1 MNRRQARETAMKLIF
16 QQQFKN
22 DLSEEDLFNLLQ
34 GKKINEENYR
44 YINNVVDGI
53 KKNVDQIDNLIVA
66 NTKGWALNRLPK
78 IDLSIL
84 RIALYEMLFMEEIPV
99 KVSINEAVE
108 MAKRYGTENSP
119 KFINGILGEINKKMS
134 KRD

>member
-1 MNRRQARETAMKLIF
+1 MKLIF

>member
-1 MNRRQARETAMKLIF
+1 
-16 QQQFKN
+16 
-22 DLSEEDLFNLLQ
+22 
-34 GKKINEENYR
+34 
-44 YINNVVDGI
+44 
-53 KKNVDQIDNLIVA
+53 
-66 NTKGWALNRLPK
+66 
-78 IDLSIL
+78 
-84 RIALYEMLFMEEIPV
+84 MEEIPV

>member
-1 MNRRQARETAMKLIF
+1 MKLIF

-66 NTKGWALNRLPK
+66 NTKGLALNRLPK